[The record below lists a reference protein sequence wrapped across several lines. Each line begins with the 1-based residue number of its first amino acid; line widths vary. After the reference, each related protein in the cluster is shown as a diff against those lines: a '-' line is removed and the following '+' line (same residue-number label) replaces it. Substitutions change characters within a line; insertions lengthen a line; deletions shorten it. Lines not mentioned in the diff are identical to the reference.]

1 LDGDGKEIRAGGGA
15 VAETESR
22 RSWEFSA
29 IPIVLVVFA
38 ILAVIMWAADAGM
51 WPWLVVG
58 FVAVAA
64 LVILTALYTRR
75 PHHPGRAT
83 PAPTPAHVED
93 GVHRILVVA
102 DDDCPPADLG
112 AALSGGTTGKT
123 TVFVVAPALGSR
135 TARWTG
141 DDHAYQDAQHHL
153 DATLAALSSL
163 GVEARG
169 HIGSHDPLQ
178 AADDGLREFPADEIV
193 FAVHPATDANWLE
206 QGVVDG
212 ARQRYSLPVRELVV
226 TSSGN

>member
-1 LDGDGKEIRAGGGA
+1 

-64 LVILTALYTRR
+64 LVILTVMYMRR
-75 PHHPGRAT
+75 PHHPAAAASPLPPEAVR
-83 PAPTPAHVED
+83 PRPDD
-93 GVHRILVVA
+93 GVHRVLLIA
-102 DDDCPPADLG
+102 DDAVAPTDLG
-112 AALSGGTTGKT
+112 DAVAPGGETA
-123 TVFVVAPALGSR
+123 VFVVAPSLGSR
-135 TARWTG
+135 TARWTS
-141 DDHAYQDAQHHL
+141 DDHAYRAAQQHL
-153 DATLAALSSL
+153 DATLQALAGL
-163 GVEARG
+163 GVEAHG

-193 FAVHPATDANWLE
+193 FAVHEAGKVNWLE
-206 QGVVDG
+206 DGVVET
-212 ARQRYSLPVRELVV
+212 ARARYAIPVRDVVV
-226 TSSGN
+226 TAADA